1 MVATTTTNHSC
12 KMQQLCNNHD
22 TTVGNDDATMGND
35 DQPQQPSTTATA
47 IHNGCNNH
55 DATMMQ
61 PQEMTMQMQ
70 GDDDA
75 NIGNDA
81 TTATTNH
88 NHKTQ
93 PQHSCQK

>member
-1 MVATTTTNHSC
+1 
-12 KMQQLCNNHD
+12 MQQLCNNHD

-35 DQPQQPSTTATA
+35 DQPQQPSTTATT
-47 IHNGCNNH
+47 IHNDRNNH

-61 PQEMTMQMQ
+61 AQEMTMQTR

-75 NIGNDA
+75 NVGNDA
-81 TTATTNH
+81 ATATTNH

-93 PQHSCQK
+93 P

>member
-1 MVATTTTNHSC
+1 
-12 KMQQLCNNHD
+12 
-22 TTVGNDDATMGND
+22 MGND

-47 IHNGCNNH
+47 IHNGRNNH

-61 PQEMTMQMQ
+61 PQEMTMQTQ

-75 NIGNDA
+75 NVANEAA
-81 TTATTNH
+81 TTTTNH

-93 PQHSCQK
+93 P